1 METFE
6 AGRSVSEF
14 IRTPHPQN
22 TQVGPGRADLVAI
35 ILVAEIQLRWG
46 GGGLS
51 LHNSGRLV

>member
-46 GGGLS
+46 GVGCLRTTVGG
-51 LHNSGRLV
+51 